1 MSNQNDNFDDDFE
14 SVSGSN
20 KTWNP
25 TVDKDGDPKSEA
37 SKDDFIIGFYKAV
50 KHGIGQHNSTVHT
63 LELKDG
69 SKMDIWGSKML
80 NEELEKVREGDL
92 IKITWLGKHLTK
104 AGAEKPEKKRTST
117 DSFHKWDVAVSTKH
131 KNTTPVADTRPS
143 TQLVSNAAAPATT
156 PAIAPP
162 VADESDDLPF

>member
-1 MSNQNDNFDDDFE
+1 MSNQNDNFDDEFE

-20 KTWNP
+20 KVWNP
-25 TVDKDGDPKSEA
+25 TVDKDGDPKTEA
-37 SKDDFIIGFYKAV
+37 SKDDFIIGFYKSV

-69 SKMDIWGSKML
+69 SRMDIWGSKML

-92 IKITWLGKHLTK
+92 IKITWLGKQLTK

-131 KNTTPVADTRPS
+131 KNTTPAAEARPT
-143 TQLVSNAAAPATT
+143 TQPAASNSAPAGSSQAAPGT
-156 PAIAPP
+156 
-162 VADESDDLPF
+162 VAEDEELPF